1 MENKMKNT
9 QKGLP
14 KNFDKLSHY
23 DKVLTLLHMA
33 FDYPMEYK
41 VLPLSKLWS
50 IDENVY
56 QNIHN
61 QTNDNSTEYHYN
73 QVIMNSILDFVK
85 KHLAVSK

>member
-1 MENKMKNT
+1 MKNT

-14 KNFDKLSHY
+14 KNFDKLSQY
-23 DKVLTLLHMA
+23 DKVLTLLNMS

-50 IDENVY
+50 IDENVS

-61 QTNDNSTEYHYN
+61 QTRDNSTEHHYN
-73 QVIMNSILDFVK
+73 QVIMNNILDFVK

>member
-1 MENKMKNT
+1 MKNT

-14 KNFDKLSHY
+14 KNFDKLSQY
-23 DKVLTLLHMA
+23 DKVLTLLNMV

-50 IDENVY
+50 IDESVS

-61 QTNDNSTEYHYN
+61 QTRDNSTEHHYN
-73 QVIMNSILDFVK
+73 QVIMNNILDFVK
-85 KHLAVSK
+85 NNLVVSN

>member
-1 MENKMKNT
+1 MKNT

-14 KNFDKLSHY
+14 KNFDKLSQY
-23 DKVLTLLHMA
+23 DKVLTLLNMA

-50 IDENVY
+50 IDEKVS

-61 QTNDNSTEYHYN
+61 QTRDNSTEHHYN
-73 QVIMNSILDFVK
+73 QVIMNNILDFVK
-85 KHLAVSK
+85 NNLVVSE

>member
-1 MENKMKNT
+1 MKDT

-14 KNFDKLSHY
+14 KNFDKLSQY
-23 DKVLTLLHMA
+23 DKVLTLLNMA

-50 IDENVY
+50 IDESVS

-61 QTNDNSTEYHYN
+61 QTTDNSTEHHYN
-73 QVIMNSILDFVK
+73 QVIMNNILDFVK
-85 KHLAVSK
+85 KDLAVSN